1 MAITTT
7 TLMPSQVQQTFIE
20 RMLSTPTPNLIHT
33 LPAEKVLMPANGGNT
48 ARFSRYSKPDPALV
62 PLGNTGVTP
71 PSTNLDRVDID
82 VEMQF
87 YGAWY
92 EINEQVVLQ
101 NQDKVLTNHAVRAGF
116 QMRETEDSLVR
127 DMMAAT
133 AAMIHCLGGTNGDN
147 PTNISSADVSF
158 VVQALLGNDAKTL
171 ADNIE
176 GADKFGTGPIRS
188 AYMALAHTSITA
200 DLNAVNDF
208 LHASK
213 YPSQASLL
221 PSEWGSIQNLRFF
234 VSSDGSITPNASANG
249 ADILNIFCVAT
260 EGVMMVEQDRYRSQ
274 FIYRPPIY
282 SDPLAQNASIAWKMA
297 FASRIVNDAWVINM
311 RATRNI

>member
-1 MAITTT
+1 MAVTTT

-33 LPAEKVLMPANGGNT
+33 LPCEKVLMPANGGNT
-48 ARFSRYSKPDPALV
+48 ARFSRYAKPDPALV
-62 PLGNTGVTP
+62 PLGNTGVIP

-92 EINEQVVLQ
+92 EINEQVSLQ
-101 NQDKVLTNHAVRAGF
+101 NQDKVLTNHSVRAGF
-116 QMRETEDSLVR
+116 QLRETEDNLVR

-133 AAMIHCLGGTNGDN
+133 AAMINCLGGTNGDN
-147 PTNISSADVSF
+147 PTNITSADVSF

-176 GADKFGTGPIRS
+176 GTDKFGTGPIRS

-200 DLNAVNDF
+200 DLNSVNDF

-249 ADILNIFCVAT
+249 ADVLNIFCVAT

-282 SDPLAQNASIAWKMA
+282 SDPLAQNASVAWKMA

>member
-92 EINEQVVLQ
+92 EINEQV
-101 NQDKVLTNHAVRAGF
+101 N
-116 QMRETEDSLVR
+116 
-127 DMMAAT
+127 
-133 AAMIHCLGGTNGDN
+133 
-147 PTNISSADVSF
+147 
-158 VVQALLGNDAKTL
+158 
-171 ADNIE
+171 
-176 GADKFGTGPIRS
+176 
-188 AYMALAHTSITA
+188 
-200 DLNAVNDF
+200 
-208 LHASK
+208 
-213 YPSQASLL
+213 
-221 PSEWGSIQNLRFF
+221 
-234 VSSDGSITPNASANG
+234 
-249 ADILNIFCVAT
+249 
-260 EGVMMVEQDRYRSQ
+260 
-274 FIYRPPIY
+274 
-282 SDPLAQNASIAWKMA
+282 
-297 FASRIVNDAWVINM
+297 
-311 RATRNI
+311 